1 MRGVRNAGPPALHFR
16 FAEDEPG
23 RKHWKRIM
31 DDPQTYTDPH
41 PKIEC
46 EGLTLRAPRQADA
59 GRIADLAN
67 DFEIAR
73 MTTNLPFPY
82 RKADAECFFARM
94 EAADRAREQAFLIED
109 GAAGP
114 VGMIGFHVNGRL
126 GPEIGYWVGRP
137 FWGRG
142 VATRAARGA
151 LAWASN
157 AWRRKVVVSGHFAD
171 NPASGRVLEK
181 AGFLYTG
188 AVQPRRSVA
197 RGTIAPTRMM
207 VWLA

>member
-1 MRGVRNAGPPALHFR
+1 
-16 FAEDEPG
+16 
-23 RKHWKRIM
+23 M
-31 DDPQTYTDPH
+31 DDTETYPGSH
-41 PKIEC
+41 PTIEV
-46 EGLTLRAPRQADA
+46 EGLRLRAPTLGDA

-82 RKADAECFFARM
+82 RKSDAEAFFARM
-94 EAADRAREQAFLIED
+94 DAADRAREAVFVIED
-109 GAAGP
+109 SAAGP
-114 VGMIGFHVNGRL
+114 VGLIGFHPNGAL

-142 VATRAARGA
+142 LATRAASAA
-151 LAWASN
+151 LDWA
-157 AWRRKVVVSGHFAD
+157 ARTWRRKVVVSGHFAD

-188 AVQPRRSVA
+188 EVQPRRSVA

>member
-1 MRGVRNAGPPALHFR
+1 
-16 FAEDEPG
+16 
-23 RKHWKRIM
+23 M
-31 DDPQTYTDPH
+31 DDLEPYPQ
-41 PKIEC
+41 IEC
-46 EGLTLRAPRQADA
+46 EGLTLRAPRLGDA

-67 DFEIAR
+67 DFDIAR
-73 MTTNLPFPY
+73 MTTNLPYPY
-82 RKADAECFFARM
+82 RKGDAEAFFARM
-94 EAADRAREQAFLIED
+94 EAADRAREAVFLIED
-109 GAAGP
+109 KADGP
-114 VGMIGFHVNGRL
+114 VGMIGFHPNGVL

-151 LAWASN
+151 LAWASQT
-157 AWRRKVVVSGHFAD
+157 WRRKAVVSGHFTD

-188 AVQPRRSVA
+188 EVQPRRSVA
-197 RGTIAPTRMM
+197 RGAIAPTRMM

>member
-1 MRGVRNAGPPALHFR
+1 
-16 FAEDEPG
+16 
-23 RKHWKRIM
+23 M
-31 DDPQTYTDPH
+31 DDLDPQSGLLSGLKLD
-41 PKIEC
+41 
-46 EGLTLRAPRQADA
+46 GLTLRAPRASDA
-59 GRIADLAN
+59 ARIADLAN
-67 DFEIAR
+67 DYEIAK

-82 RKADAECFFARM
+82 RRQDAAAFFARM
-94 EAADRAREQAFLIED
+94 EAADRAREAVFVIED
-109 GAAGP
+109 KADGP
-114 VGMIGFHVNGRL
+114 VGMIGFHPNIAALSGTL

-151 LAWASN
+151 LAWASQ

-188 AVQPRRSVA
+188 EVQSRRSVA
-197 RGTIAPTRMM
+197 RGAIAPTRMM